1 MLNDVL
7 YSQSKVFKNRDV
19 FNISYLPEKFGG
31 GLAENTLNAI
41 DEYEK
46 DTFKYS
52 FNENSDKE
60 KDNKNNKKETN
71 GIAAPIMTKIPTSKY
86 ITPAVINTKFNEN
99 QTLIKHNQ
107 QNNSINRSILDINIT
122 APKNYSTNYSLN
134 NSQNSSLLIN
144 VGNQ

>member
-1 MLNDVL
+1 MITPIKWAL
-7 YSQSKVFKNRDV
+7 KA
-19 FNISYLPEKFGG
+19 ISYLPEKFGG
-31 GLAENTLNAI
+31 GLAENALEYL
-41 DEYEK
+41 DKYEK

-52 FNENSDKE
+52 FNNDNDKSE
-60 KDNKNNKKETN
+60 KNGKNNKKETN
-71 GIAAPIMTKIPTSKY
+71 RIATPIMIKIPTSKD

-99 QTLIKHNQ
+99 QTLIKHYEQ
-107 QNNSINRSILDINIT
+107 QNNNINRSTLDINII